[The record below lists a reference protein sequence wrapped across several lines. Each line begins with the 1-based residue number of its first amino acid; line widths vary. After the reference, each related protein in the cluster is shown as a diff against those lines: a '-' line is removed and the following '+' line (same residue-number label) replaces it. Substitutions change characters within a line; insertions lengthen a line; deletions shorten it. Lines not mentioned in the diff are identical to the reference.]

1 MRFFDRYSEQC
12 ILKGIAPASQS
23 AADAMGVTKSTISSW
38 DRKNVAPK
46 GETVAKMADMLDV
59 STDYLLGRTEDPTDH
74 TKEETQAAEDRR
86 ALMAA
91 TGSAAYLLDLFDRL
105 DALDR
110 IRVQAYVEGILTN
123 DAKYAKG

>member
-1 MRFFDRYSEQC
+1 
-12 ILKGIAPASQS
+12 
-23 AADAMGVTKSTISSW
+23 MGVTKSTISSW

>member
-1 MRFFDRYSEQC
+1 MRFFERYEELCALRGLS
-12 ILKGIAPASQS
+12 PTSQG

-46 GETVAKMADMLDV
+46 GETVAKMADMLGT
-59 STDYLLGRTEDPTDH
+59 STDYLLGRTDDPTDH
-74 TKEETQAAEDRR
+74 TREETQAAEERR
-86 ALMAA
+86 AVMAA
-91 TGSAAYLLDLFDRL
+91 TGSAAYLLGLYEKL

-110 IRVQAYVEGILTN
+110 IRVQTYVEGILTN

>member
-23 AADAMGVTKSTISSW
+23 AADAMGVTK
-38 DRKNVAPK
+38 
-46 GETVAKMADMLDV
+46 MADMLDV
-59 STDYLLGRTEDPTDH
+59 STDYLLGRTDDPTDH